1 MLDPIFIMLSI
12 LYSGIFFALCILI
25 IMNIDNSNAYYVS
38 IIIALK
44 EFVVKL
50 FLKMSGFG
58 ILLSVISFIVAI
70 PSMLMILLVQFI
82 FWIIYFIECIWNL
95 GNKKK

>member
-1 MLDPIFIMLSI
+1 MLDSI
-12 LYSGIFFALCILI
+12 LIMFGILYFGIFFALCILI

-50 FLKMSGFG
+50 FLKRNGFG